1 MVNAQRTRY
10 SKSRASRSMAIYCVA
25 VHNQPQYIVPEIF
38 VQNVQIH
45 RPVWNHYIL
54 WLMKGVKYDILENAR
69 YGARRFGSV
78 RFYRQPV
85 ESEIPRFSPATRV
98 MCAVC
103 GIVRWGE
110 KGWNIAVSTVSIRI
124 QDIVD
129 IQNRL
134 QDIGSTQDIV
144 PSYSMAYKIYP
155 YCLGPTRYSI
165 YIPKDTQD
173 EGLRGERAR

>member
-1 MVNAQRTRY
+1 MRY
-10 SKSRASRSMAIYCVA
+10 SKSRSLSRVAIYCVD
-25 VHNQPQYIVPEIF
+25 NSPKIQDIVVEIF

-45 RPVWNHYIL
+45 HPVWNHKIL
-54 WLMKGVKYDILENAR
+54 WFMNGVKYDILENAR
-69 YGARRFGSV
+69 DGARQFRSV
-78 RFYRQPV
+78 WFYRQPL
-85 ESEIPRFSPATRV
+85 ESEIPRFSWATRV

-103 GIVRWGE
+103 GIVRWGA

-144 PSYSMAYKIYP
+144 PSYSIAYKIYP
-155 YCLGPTRYSI
+155 YCLGSTRWSMVYV
-165 YIPKDTQD
+165 YIHKI
-173 EGLRGERAR
+173 

>member
-1 MVNAQRTRY
+1 MRY
-10 SKSRASRSMAIYCVA
+10 RKSRSLSRVAIYCR
-25 VHNQPQYIVPEIF
+25 HCGLITQDIVVEIF
-38 VQNVQIH
+38 VQNAHIH

-54 WLMKGVKYDILENAR
+54 WLMNGVKCEILENAP

-78 RFYRQPV
+78 WFYRQPL
-85 ESEIPRFSPATRV
+85 ESEIPRFSWATKV

-103 GIVRWGE
+103 GIVRWGA
-110 KGWNIAVSTVSIRI
+110 KGWNIAVYTSPIRI
-124 QDIVD
+124 QDIVE

-144 PSYSMAYKIYP
+144 PSYSIEYKIYP
-155 YCLGPTRYSI
+155 YCIGPTKYST
-165 YIPKDTQD
+165 YIPKDIQD

>member
-1 MVNAQRTRY
+1 MRY
-10 SKSRASRSMAIYCVA
+10 SKSRSLSWVAIYCVD
-25 VHNQPQYIVPEIF
+25 NSIETQDIVVEIF
-38 VQNVQIH
+38 VQNAHIH

-78 RFYRQPV
+78 WFYRQPV

-103 GIVRWGE
+103 GDMRWGA

-165 YIPKDTQD
+165 YIPKDIQD

>member
-1 MVNAQRTRY
+1 MRY
-10 SKSRASRSMAIYCVA
+10 RKSRSLSRVAIYCVD
-25 VHNQPQYIVPEIF
+25 NSPKIQDIVPEIF
-38 VQNVQIH
+38 VQNAQIH
-45 RPVWNHYIL
+45 RPVWNHKIL
-54 WLMKGVKYDILENAR
+54 WLMNGVKYDILENAR

-78 RFYRQPV
+78 WFYRQPL
-85 ESEIPRFSPATRV
+85 ESEIPRFSWATRV

-103 GIVRWGE
+103 GIVRWGA

-144 PSYSMAYKIYP
+144 PSYSIAYKIYP
-155 YCLGPTRYSI
+155 YCLGPTRYST

>member
-1 MVNAQRTRY
+1 MRY
-10 SKSRASRSMAIYCVA
+10 RKSRSLSRVAIYCRHCGLIA
-25 VHNQPQYIVPEIF
+25 QDIVVEIF

-45 RPVWNHYIL
+45 RPVWNHKIL

-69 YGARRFGSV
+69 HRARRFGSV
-78 RFYRQPV
+78 WFYRYPV
-85 ESEIPRFSPATRV
+85 ESEMPRFSPVTRV
-98 MCAVC
+98 MCAIC
-103 GIVRWGE
+103 GSMRWGA
-110 KGWNIAVSTVSIRI
+110 KGWNIAVSTATIRI

-134 QDIGSTQDIV
+134 QDIGSIQDIV
-144 PSYSMAYKIYP
+144 PSYSIAYKIYP

-165 YIPKDTQD
+165 YIPKDIQD

>member
-1 MVNAQRTRY
+1 
-10 SKSRASRSMAIYCVA
+10 MAIYCVT
-25 VHNQPQYIVPEIF
+25 VHNQPQDIVPEIF

-54 WLMKGVKYDILENAR
+54 WLMKGVKYEILENAR
-69 YGARRFGSV
+69 DGARQFRSV
-78 RFYRQPV
+78 WFYRQPL
-85 ESEIPRFSPATRV
+85 ESEIPRFSWATRV

-103 GIVRWGE
+103 GIVRWGA
-110 KGWNIAVSTVSIRI
+110 KGWNIAFSTATIRI
-124 QDIVD
+124 QDIVE
-129 IQNRL
+129 IQNRP

>member
-1 MVNAQRTRY
+1 
-10 SKSRASRSMAIYCVA
+10 MAIYCVT

-38 VQNVQIH
+38 VQSAHIH
-45 RPVWNHYIL
+45 RPIWNHYIL
-54 WLMKGVKYDILENAR
+54 WLMNGVKYEILENAR
-69 YGARRFGSV
+69 DRKRGFGSV
-78 RFYRQPV
+78 WFYRQPL

-103 GIVRWGE
+103 GIVRWGV
-110 KGWNIAVSTVSIRI
+110 KGWNIAVCTAPVRI

-144 PSYSMAYKIYP
+144 PIY
-155 YCLGPTRYSI
+155 LRIHKMKGWGVSGRG
-165 YIPKDTQD
+165 KTQD
-173 EGLRGERAR
+173 IVE

>member
-1 MVNAQRTRY
+1 MRY
-10 SKSRASRSMAIYCVA
+10 SEYRSLSQLVIYCGHCSLIA
-25 VHNQPQYIVPEIF
+25 QDIVVEIS
-38 VQNVQIH
+38 VQNAHIH

-69 YGARRFGSV
+69 DGARQFRSV
-78 RFYRQPV
+78 WFYRQPL
-85 ESEIPRFSPATRV
+85 ESEIPRFSWATRV

-103 GIVRWGE
+103 GIVLWGA
-110 KGWNIAVSTVSIRI
+110 KGWNIAISTATIRI
-124 QDIVD
+124 QDIVE
-129 IQNRL
+129 IQNRP

-144 PSYSMAYKIYP
+144 LSYSIAYKIYP
-155 YCLGPTRYSI
+155 YCLGSTRYSI

>member
-1 MVNAQRTRY
+1 MVNAQRTRD
-10 SKSRASRSMAIYCVA
+10 SESRACRSMTIYCVT
-25 VHNQPQYIVPEIF
+25 VHNQPQDIVVEIS
-38 VQNVQIH
+38 VQNAHIH
-45 RPVWNHYIL
+45 RPVWNHYIF
-54 WLMKGVKYDILENAR
+54 WLMNGVKYEILENAW

-78 RFYRQPV
+78 WFYRQIV
-85 ESEIPRFSPATRV
+85 ESEIPRFSPATKV

-103 GIVRWGE
+103 GIVRWGV

-144 PSYSMAYKIYP
+144 PSYSIAYKIYP
-155 YCLGPTRYSI
+155 YCLGSTRWSMVYV
-165 YIPKDTQD
+165 YIHKI
-173 EGLRGERAR
+173 

>member
-1 MVNAQRTRY
+1 MRY
-10 SKSRASRSMAIYCVA
+10 HKSRSLSRVAIYCVD
-25 VHNQPQYIVPEIF
+25 NSPKIQDIVAEIF

-54 WLMKGVKYDILENAR
+54 WLMRGVKYDILENAR
-69 YGARRFGSV
+69 HRARRFGSV
-78 RFYRQPV
+78 WFYRQPV
-85 ESEIPRFSPATRV
+85 ESEIPRFSPATKV
-98 MCAVC
+98 ICAVC
-103 GIVRWGE
+103 GIVRWGV
-110 KGWNIAVSTVSIRI
+110 KGWNIAVYTATIRI

-134 QDIGSTQDIV
+134 QDIGSIQDIV